1 VNGLFIAAS
10 NQWGAVESGV
20 AAALMGTVRSVV
32 FGGAATI
39 VMVAA
44 VAVLST
50 SMRRWKN

>member
-1 VNGLFIAAS
+1 
-10 NQWGAVESGV
+10 V